1 MSMDIEENI
10 QLLYDDVLGFHK
22 ELEEEYPVKAGIRD
36 VGLIES
42 AVNSPFATFGGQALF
57 PSLFE
62 KAACLF
68 YGLSKNHG
76 FIDGNKRVA
85 THSMSVYLFINGYDL
100 VCTQDEL
107 VDFAIGIA
115 DSKESKD
122 VVVEKIVLWLESYT
136 KML

>member
-1 MSMDIEENI
+1 MN
-10 QLLYDDVLGFHK
+10 
-22 ELEEEYPVKAGIRD
+22 
-36 VGLIES
+36 S
-42 AVNSPFATFGGQALF
+42 AAAKFATFGGLALC

-68 YGLSKNHG
+68 YGLSKNYR

-85 THSMSVYLFINGYDL
+85 THSMSVYLFVNGYDL

-115 DSKESKD
+115 DSKESKN
-122 VVVEKIVLWLESYT
+122 VVVEKIVNDLKKIVKEVAIIDYD
-136 KML
+136 KVA